1 MIKQNLSEGR
11 IASYQPYSFVDGE
24 GVRASVYFSGCL
36 FNCKGCYNKAAQNFS
51 YGDILT
57 SERIQ
62 AILDDIDVAYC
73 NGISL
78 LGGDPFFN
86 IETAMGIIKPFRER
100 FGNKKSIWV
109 WSGFTYEAL
118 LNHDNALEMLTKIDV
133 LVDGKFIQEKFVPN
147 LAFRGSTNQRIIDVR
162 SSNATHIEVLEYD
175 YRA

>member
-24 GVRASVYFSGCL
+24 GVRASVYLSGCL
-36 FNCKGCYNKAAQNFS
+36 FNCKGCYNKAAQDFS

-57 SERIQ
+57 DEMIED
-62 AILDDIDVAYC
+62 ILDDVAVEYC

-86 IETAMGIIKPFRER
+86 IDTAMRIIKPFRER
-100 FGNKKSIWV
+100 FGNKKTIWV

-118 LNHDNALEMLTKIDV
+118 LTHRNAEEMLSLIDV
-133 LVDGKFIQEKFVPN
+133 LVDGKFVQEKFVPN
-147 LAFRGSTNQRIIDVR
+147 LAFRGSTNQRIIDIR
-162 SSNATHIEVLEYD
+162 NSDATHTEVLVFD
-175 YRA
+175 FSA